1 MREKRSS
8 RPKFPFSSLSNACN
22 GGKGYVKQDTWHVWK
37 PIFWYMQFYHA
48 LLSKRTCGYYLCF
61 FFWFPLFLKFFIIHP
76 SPTTRHPS
84 PAEKSCRESNTARK
98 MAQVKERGGG
108 GEEMKETFPS
118 SHFHFLNLAS
128 FLVRPKPRIP
138 FFGLFCSETKR
149 KRLLRRLVFNE
160 MILNS
165 LSWFFIRS
173 TSQCSEGINFD
184 WLNGWK
190 CWTLAKTF
198 AWRRV
203 KQDSRNGG
211 HLKWFQ

>member
-1 MREKRSS
+1 
-8 RPKFPFSSLSNACN
+8 
-22 GGKGYVKQDTWHVWK
+22 
-37 PIFWYMQFYHA
+37 MQLYHA